1 MQTAGASEDEELF
14 DSTNYQIEQWRKR
27 SLAELNFVHPKNR
40 SAESLPQSMP
50 TLLYLRANQLRGLT
64 IRSCF
69 LSGSSIAGSP
79 QIAQSGMEFACDTID
94 VLTDLDATTDLYAKQ
109 HPFFQHFLASAVG
122 LLLLVIASESKRN
135 TLAKTAS
142 DLSSSVNLNEG
153 ISRAFDLTAS
163 YFNVSAPSRRLLKRM
178 MSMAEPLSKLG
189 ILYPTVFTN
198 KDLTFLSLQSQVKI
212 GNCHNSQ
219 KYPQES
225 VCQFTEGEIAIPAP
239 FTDVTQG
246 VFPEIYTT
254 EGAPGMM
261 QSVLTPYPTTD
272 AHFDILDG
280 FESMMEDRTWM
291 ELGSLFTLDPQ

>member
-1 MQTAGASEDEELF
+1 
-14 DSTNYQIEQWRKR
+14 
-27 SLAELNFVHPKNR
+27 
-40 SAESLPQSMP
+40 MP

-94 VLTDLDATTDLYAKQ
+94 ILTDLDATTDLYAKQ
-109 HPFFQHFLASAVG
+109 HPFFQHFLASAVA

-135 TLAKTAS
+135 TLTKTTS
-142 DLSSSVNLNEG
+142 NLSSSVNLNES
-153 ISRAFDLTAS
+153 ISRAFSLTAS

-178 MSMAEPLSKLG
+178 ISMAEPLSKLG
-189 ILYPTVFTN
+189 ILYPTVSAN
-198 KDLTFLSLQSQVKI
+198 KDLTYLSLQSQVNNGHFQDI
-212 GNCHNSQ
+212 QN
-219 KYPQES
+219 YPHENALQLA
-225 VCQFTEGEIAIPAP
+225 EGAMNISAP
-239 FTDVTQG
+239 FHNVNQHE

-261 QSVLTPYPTTD
+261 HSVFAPYSLTD
-272 AHFDILDG
+272 ADYEVFGG

-291 ELGSLFTLDPQ
+291 ELSSLFSLGTQ